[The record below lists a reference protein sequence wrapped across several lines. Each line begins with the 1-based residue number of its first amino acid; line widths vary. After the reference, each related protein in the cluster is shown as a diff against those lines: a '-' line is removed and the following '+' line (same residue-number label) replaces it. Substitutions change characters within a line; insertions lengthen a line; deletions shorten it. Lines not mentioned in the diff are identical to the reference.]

1 MALAVRPAKEP
12 RLRPQ
17 HLRRI
22 QEKDVGQNP
31 DIERANIME

>member
-17 HLRRI
+17 HLRRT
-22 QEKDVGQNP
+22 QEEDVGKNL
-31 DIERANIME
+31 EHANIVE